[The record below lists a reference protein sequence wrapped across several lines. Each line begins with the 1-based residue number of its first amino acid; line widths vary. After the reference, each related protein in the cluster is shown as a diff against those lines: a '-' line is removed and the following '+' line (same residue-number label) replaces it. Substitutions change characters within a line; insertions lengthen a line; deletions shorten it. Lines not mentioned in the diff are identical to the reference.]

1 MKRNID
7 LFKDVSEF
15 KEGIKTSQRTEMKL
29 VEVSMMLANFED
41 QITEIKHYTDEGIKH
56 DVKEYMDDELKLF
69 QDEFHDVVREF
80 EITKVNQHIENAK
93 VEFTIAS
100 EKLDAKID
108 VIKKQLKEDY
118 IDGNDLMTFKT
129 NIERLLQEL
138 IEDCN
143 LATTPKVN
151 IELDTIR
158 TQLKQLSTKQDVLF
172 SKVDSIRKAQ
182 V

>member
-7 LFKDVSEF
+7 LFNSDKISEF

-108 VIKKQLKEDY
+108 VIKKTTQ
-118 IDGNDLMTFKT
+118 G
-129 NIERLLQEL
+129 RLH
-138 IEDCN
+138 
-143 LATTPKVN
+143 
-151 IELDTIR
+151 
-158 TQLKQLSTKQDVLF
+158 
-172 SKVDSIRKAQ
+172 
-182 V
+182 